1 MKKAIVL
8 ALAIALGGC
17 ASTSMKGFTG
27 KSINEAFFKYGRPE
41 NVFDL
46 PDGRRAFQF
55 YWGGGAYAV
64 PATSTTAINPN
75 GFGGYTATTT
85 SIPGGVVE
93 SKGCLVTLIARPN
106 GADFIVEEYRIPK
119 RLVC

>member
-1 MKKAIVL
+1 MKKAIILSL
-8 ALAIALGGC
+8 ALALAGC
-17 ASTSMKGFTG
+17 ASTAMNRFTG
-27 KSINEAFFKYGRPE
+27 KSINEAFFSYGRPE

-55 YWGGGAYAV
+55 YWGGSSFVV
-64 PATSTTAINPN
+64 PATSTTALNAN
-75 GFGGYTATTT
+75 GLGGYTATTT
-85 SIPGGVVE
+85 SVPGGVLE

-106 GADFIVEEYRIPK
+106 GTDFFVEEYRIPK